1 MQFSHME
8 LSAIVKAAQGMIAA
22 DGRVD
27 DSEMK
32 ILSAELINFGV
43 KPDQLKSMVELSEA
57 MEPALMIAVLGA
69 MNDSQKRYV
78 CGFLA
83 SIMVVDGDIDDSEMK
98 FWKMMSTFI
107 GCPTM
112 SLQDALSY
120 WSNN

>member
-43 KPDQLKSMVELSEA
+43 NPDQLKSMVELSEA

-98 FWKMMSTFI
+98 FWKMVSTFI

>member
-98 FWKMMSTFI
+98 FWKMVSTFI